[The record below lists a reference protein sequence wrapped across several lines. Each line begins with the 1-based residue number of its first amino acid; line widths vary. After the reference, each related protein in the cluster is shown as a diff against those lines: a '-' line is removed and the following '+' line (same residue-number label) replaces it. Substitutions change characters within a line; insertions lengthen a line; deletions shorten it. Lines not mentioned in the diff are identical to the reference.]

1 MEQTTFNNRKI
12 AYEVSGT
19 GFPLVLIHG
28 FCEDHQVWEEAM
40 LELENWQII
49 RIDLPGFGQ
58 SETLADSSVEHFAG
72 AIKQVLDVLDIA
84 SCIMVGHSMGGYSTL
99 AFAELYPEYLKGFG
113 IFHSHPFADSDE
125 GREKRQKSIDFISKN
140 GHILYVKQLI
150 PKLFPPSFITSKRF
164 LVDRM
169 VFNASRYT
177 SEGIIGGLQA
187 MRDRPDRTDVL
198 RNSSVPVLFVLG
210 EKDDLI
216 PFEKQLEQTHLPQIA
231 TVRIFP
237 QLGHMGMVEAPK
249 KTGRAI
255 DKFCHFCLEDSPQ

>member
-1 MEQTTFNNRKI
+1 MENISFNNRQL
-12 AYEVSGT
+12 AYKVTGT

-28 FCEDHQVWEEAM
+28 FCEDHRVWEELM

-58 SETLADSSVEHFAG
+58 SEASEDSSVEYFAG
-72 AIKQVLDVLDIA
+72 AIKQVLDILKIE

-99 AFAELYPEYLKGFG
+99 AFAELFPAYLKGFG
-113 IFHSHPFADSDE
+113 IFHSHPFADSE
-125 GREKRQKSIDFISKN
+125 ANRENRQKSIDFITQN
-140 GHILYVKQLI
+140 GPIHYVKQLI
-150 PKLFPPSFITSKRF
+150 PKLFPPGFITSKRF

-169 VFNASRYT
+169 VFNASRY
-177 SEGIIGGLQA
+177 SDSGIIGGLAA

-216 PFEKQLEQTHLPQIA
+216 PFEKQLEQTYLPSIA

-237 QLGHMGMVEAPK
+237 RLGHMGMVENPK
-249 KTGRAI
+249 KTGKAI
-255 DKFCHFCLEDSPQ
+255 QEFCTFCLEESFQ